1 MKQRIY
7 FLIIPPVL
15 RAVRYVIR
23 RPLFDGVPFDRL
35 KTTPDGTLFYAGMSF
50 FYQYLIPKGITENQS

>member
-23 RPLFDGVPFDRL
+23 RPLFDGVP
-35 KTTPDGTLFYAGMSF
+35 DGTLFDAEMPF
-50 FYQYLIPKGITENQS
+50 FHPYPVPKGNN